1 MAERL
6 SEIASRIACSLEA
19 ATQHLPTEQRFAGAQ
34 AWLAIEIY
42 RALVAERNAVLEEA
56 AALCDRRVREC
67 EGVDHEIAV
76 AMQAE
81 ALCLAREMR
90 DLKESEVPVTASA
103 G

>member
-1 MAERL
+1 MGEQVPFAADFALFAAFFAARRE
-6 SEIASRIACSLEA
+6 SASV
-19 ATQHLPTEQRFAGAQ
+19 G
-34 AWLAIEIY
+34 
-42 RALVAERNAVLEEA
+42 
-56 AALCDRRVREC
+56 
-67 EGVDHEIAV
+67 HEVAV